1 MWRRCCLR
9 VEEDKSFNPKYIRL
23 LGESGVVFP
32 SHRFAD
38 LIKALFRRSHF
49 RFDLFWDVKY
59 CIRQCIYFLTLP

>member
-1 MWRRCCLR
+1 MWRERCLR

-23 LGESGVVFP
+23 PGGSGVVFP

-38 LIKALFRRSHF
+38 LIKAPF

-59 CIRQCIYFLTLP
+59 CIRQCIHFLTLP